1 MSYCSFFILLNDK
14 ILLIIF
20 ESLTTCCS
28 ISEGVG
34 VSCSGF
40 RVSRFAFRVL
50 RSAFCI
56 VPILVEQVNE
66 SYFVPLVSW
75 LIS

>member
-40 RVSRFAFRVL
+40 RVSR
-50 RSAFCI
+50 SAFCI

>member
-40 RVSRFAFRVL
+40 RVPGSVFRVP
-50 RSAFCI
+50 RSVLF
-56 VPILVEQVNE
+56 Q
-66 SYFVPLVSW
+66 SW
-75 LIS
+75 LNR